1 MPKIDTIQTNRSIKP
16 NLGQNQDQDA
26 RVRKVGKDEEG
37 NQGQNLRSLKEHIL
51 GLILLIKSESEMK
64 LLWNLWVMPKW
75 TLSRIS
81 KLEFTRLH
89 STKKLGFTTTHYY
102 RKRETWNKS

>member
-1 MPKIDTIQTNRSIKP
+1 MPKIDTIQPNQSVKP

-64 LLWNLWVMPKW
+64 LL
-75 TLSRIS
+75 
-81 KLEFTRLH
+81 
-89 STKKLGFTTTHYY
+89 
-102 RKRETWNKS
+102 